1 MITSD
6 QTWRNTKL
14 REWIGYYEDIVP
26 KDKCESLIAVTK
38 NSGQLKPSAYANNS
52 GKIKDSDKRVIMDDM
67 WIPPGTGW
75 HKVVN
80 DFFGKVIKKYSDTF
94 ERFSCQRHC
103 GFRLNKYSTGGY
115 MTEHVD
121 NIHHSHGQEYGYPQ
135 VSALLFLN
143 DDYDGGG
150 FVVAGME
157 RKTKMGSG
165 IIFPS
170 NFMFPHEV
178 KKITDGERWSIVT
191 WLM

>member
-67 WIPPGTGW
+67 WIPDNTDW
-75 HKVVN
+75 HKLVN

-103 GFRLNKYSTGGY
+103 GFRMNRYSTGGF
-115 MTEHVD
+115 MSEHVD
-121 NIHHSHGQEYGYPQ
+121 NIHHSHGQKYGFPQ
-135 VSALLFLN
+135 TSLLYFLN
-143 DDYDGGG
+143 DNYEGG
-150 FVVAGME
+150 E
-157 RKTKMGSG
+157 
-165 IIFPS
+165 IIIADTIYKPKKNSAIMFPS
-170 NFMFPHEV
+170 NFMFPHSVNRVLEG
-178 KKITDGERWSIVT
+178 TRYSIIT

>member
-1 MITSD
+1 
-6 QTWRNTKL
+6 
-14 REWIGYYEDIVP
+14 
-26 KDKCESLIAVTK
+26 
-38 NSGQLKPSAYANNS
+38 
-52 GKIKDSDKRVIMDDM
+52 
-67 WIPPGTGW
+67 
-75 HKVVN
+75 
-80 DFFGKVIKKYSDTF
+80 
-94 ERFSCQRHC
+94 
-103 GFRLNKYSTGGY
+103 

-143 DDYDGGG
+143 DDYDGGK

-157 RKTKMGSG
+157 RETKMGSG